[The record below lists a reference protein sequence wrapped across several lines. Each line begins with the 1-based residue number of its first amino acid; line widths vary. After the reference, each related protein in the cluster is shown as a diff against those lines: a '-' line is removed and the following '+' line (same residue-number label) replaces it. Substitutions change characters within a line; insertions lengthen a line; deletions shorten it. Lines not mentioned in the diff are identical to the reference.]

1 MTVISARKLIKN
13 LPVFLDGA
21 HNVAGA
27 KQLVNFLNDEKIIT
41 WLIFGM
47 LNNKDIYNFLNQI
60 KNYISGVMAVRI
72 PDEKNSFTTQD
83 IFSVC
88 KKLNIKCI
96 KQKNIKSANQYLLQ
110 TIKPERIV
118 ITGSLYLIGKARKL
132 FI

>member
-1 MTVISARKLIKN
+1 M
-13 LPVFLDGA
+13 
-21 HNVAGA
+21 
-27 KQLVNFLNDEKIIT
+27 
-41 WLIFGM
+41 
-47 LNNKDIYNFLNQI
+47 
-60 KNYISGVMAVRI
+60 GVMAVRI